1 MSGAGADDTFDFV
14 VVGAGSA
21 GCVLANRLSADGR
34 HRVLLLEAGGS
45 DRGFWTRVPIGY
57 GRVYHDRRVNW
68 KYTSDPVPG
77 LDGATSYWPRGR
89 VLGGS
94 SSINAMVWVRG
105 DRDDYDGW
113 ARDAPGWSWRDVA
126 PVFRDMECWSGARHA
141 ARGDAGPMRVTDT
154 AGEVHP
160 LCDAWFEAARE
171 AGFARNPDYNAD
183 DLEGVGLY
191 QITTHRGWRASS
203 SACHLAPA
211 RRRPNLATRT
221 RAQVTGLTFDGA
233 RVSGVRWR
241 PCARD
246 GARRPTGPER
256 RAAAR
261 VEVVLAAGAV
271 NSPQLLQLSGIGPG
285 TLLAERGIAVRRDL
299 PAVGEHLQDHLGA
312 DGLYRAR
319 VPTLNQAL
327 RPWHG
332 KLRAGARFLAARRG
346 PLALSLNQAG
356 GFVRSVPDAA
366 RPDLQLYFSPLS
378 YTRAPPGT
386 RPLMNPDPFPGLLI
400 GFNPCRPTSRGRIAV
415 RSADP
420 FDAPSIQPN
429 YLDTEHDREL
439 MRRGLRLV
447 RRLAAT
453 GAMRSVIESEIQ
465 PGPGVESDEA
475 LDAYVRAHA
484 WTVFH
489 PCGTCRM
496 GADPTASVVDERL
509 RVHGVE
515 GLRVADASVFPSIPS
530 GNTNAPAIMVGERGA
545 AFALEDAR
553 RRAGGHRP

>member
-1 MSGAGADDTFDFV
+1 MSEEWDYI

-57 GRVYHDRRVNW
+57 GKVYHDARVNW

-77 LDGATSYWPRGR
+77 LGGATSYWPRGR
-89 VLGGS
+89 TLGGS

-105 DRDDYDGW
+105 DRADYDAWNDEATGW
-113 ARDAPGWSWRDVA
+113 GWDEVG
-126 PVFRDMECWSGARHA
+126 PVFRDMECWGGAPHPLRGTSGPLH
-141 ARGDAGPMRVTDT
+141 VSDT
-154 AGEVHP
+154 SSEVHP
-160 LCDAWFEAARE
+160 LCHAWLNAATE
-171 AGFARNPDYNAD
+171 AGFRRNADYNAD

-191 QITTHRGWRASS
+191 QISTHRGWRASS
-203 SACHLAPA
+203 SACHLRPA
-211 RRRPNLATRT
+211 LGRPNLDVRT
-221 RAQVTGLTFDGA
+221 RAQATRLTFDGV
-233 RVSGVRWR
+233 RVTGVAWR

-246 GARRPTGPER
+246 GRRVPIGPER
-256 RAAAR
+256 VATARA
-261 VEVVLAAGAV
+261 EVVLAAGAV

-285 TLLAERGIAVRRDL
+285 DALQALGMPVRL
-299 PAVGEHLQDHLGA
+299 HVPAVGDNLQDHLGA

-332 KLRAGARFLAARRG
+332 KLRAGARFIASRRG
-346 PLALSLNQAG
+346 PLSLSLNQAG
-356 GFVRSVPDAA
+356 GFVRSGPDAK

-378 YTRAPPGT
+378 YTRAPVGT
-386 RPLMNPDPFPGLLI
+386 RPLMNPDPFPGLMI
-400 GFNPCRPTSRGRIAV
+400 GFNPCRPTSRGRLGI
-415 RSADP
+415 RSPDP
-420 FDAPSIQPN
+420 FEAPAIQPN
-429 YLDTEHDREL
+429 YLDTEHDRAL
-439 MRRGLRLV
+439 MRRGMRLV
-447 RRLAAT
+447 RTLAAMP
-453 GAMRSVIESEIQ
+453 AMRPVIDSEMQ
-465 PGPGVESDEA
+465 PGPRFDSDEE

-496 GADPTASVVDERL
+496 GDGADAVVDARL
-509 RVHGVE
+509 RVRGVE

-530 GNTNAPAIMVGERGA
+530 GNTNAPAIMVGERA
-545 AFALEDAR
+545 SAYLLADAR
-553 RRAGGHRP
+553 

>member
-1 MSGAGADDTFDFV
+1 MGDRASDETFDHV

-34 HRVLLLEAGGS
+34 RRVLLLEAGGS

-57 GRVYHDRRVNW
+57 GRVYYDRRVNW

-89 VLGGS
+89 TLGGS

-105 DRDDYDGW
+105 DRDDYETW
-113 ARDAPGWSWRDVA
+113 ARTAPGWGWDEVG
-126 PVFRDMECWSGARHA
+126 PVFRDMESWGGAPHP

-160 LCDAWFEAARE
+160 LCDAWLAAARE
-171 AGFARNPDYNAD
+171 TGFAANPDYNAD

-191 QITTHRGWRASS
+191 QISTHRGWRASS

-211 RRRPNLATRT
+211 RHRPNLVVRT
-221 RAQVTGLTFDGA
+221 RAQVTGLAFDGA
-233 RVSGVRWR
+233 RVTGVTWR

-246 GARRPTGPER
+246 GTRRPIGPER
-256 RAAAR
+256 RVAAR

-285 TLLAERGIAVRRDL
+285 ELLAAHGIPVRRHV

-327 RPWHG
+327 GPWHG
-332 KLRAGARFLAARRG
+332 KLRVGARFLARRRG

-356 GFVRSVPDAA
+356 GFVRSGSDAA

-386 RPLMNPDPFPGLLI
+386 RPLMSPDPFPGLLI
-400 GFNPCRPTSRGRIAV
+400 GFNPCRPTSRGRIRL

-429 YLDTEHDREL
+429 YLDTAHDREL
-439 MRRGLRLV
+439 MRRGMRLV
-447 RRLAAT
+447 RRLAA
-453 GAMRSVIESEIQ
+453 ADALRPVIDAEIQ
-465 PGPGVESDEA
+465 PGPDVESDEA

-489 PCGTCRM
+489 ACGTCRM
-496 GADPTASVVDERL
+496 GTDLATSVVDERL
-509 RVHGVE
+509 RVHGVA
-515 GLRVADASVFPSIPS
+515 GLRVADASIFPTIPS
-530 GNTNAPAIMVGERGA
+530 GNTNAPAIMVGERAA

-553 RRAGGHRP
+553 RGDRGDRP